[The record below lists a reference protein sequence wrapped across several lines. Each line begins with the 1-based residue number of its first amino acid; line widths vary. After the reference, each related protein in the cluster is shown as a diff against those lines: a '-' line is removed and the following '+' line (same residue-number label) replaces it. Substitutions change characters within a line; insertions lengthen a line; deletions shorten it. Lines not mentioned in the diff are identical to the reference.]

1 VSSMTNKHA
10 DMVSCLSSF
19 FFMGALYNYWWSQHC
34 LCGLA
39 YTPAT
44 MSGKISKQGD
54 ILYHLAR
61 EASPARNA
69 AMRILR
75 RGGWYHAP
83 VVPVLTS
90 ILYAAHVV
98 VAVISRKHLW
108 NHAPVVPG
116 YGGATCPAWWSAW
129 SGPLINLHFFP
140 ATLNGRTSRAPLLK
154 VALIPPPWS

>member
-1 VSSMTNKHA
+1 MTNKHA

-108 NHAPVVPG
+108 NHAPVRGRPRVRWCDMPCMEERVVRPSHQL
-116 YGGATCPAWWSAW
+116 TFFSR
-129 SGPLINLHFFP
+129 HFEWEDFKS
-140 ATLNGRTSRAPLLK
+140 TLA
-154 VALIPPPWS
+154 